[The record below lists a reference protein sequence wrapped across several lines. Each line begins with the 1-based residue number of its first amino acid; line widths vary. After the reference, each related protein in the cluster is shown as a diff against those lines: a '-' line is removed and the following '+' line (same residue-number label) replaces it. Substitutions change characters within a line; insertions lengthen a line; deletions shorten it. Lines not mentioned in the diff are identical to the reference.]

1 MNQKTNAMIIAVLI
15 IFQAFIFGNRI
26 MNDQDNTY
34 ETEPIIIAEETEPET
49 EPKVELVTDH
59 YELYLAT
66 REIIPKTDED
76 VSEAEVLT
84 NDTISLSDYEINLI
98 SLVTMAEAEGESDE
112 GKRLVIDTILNRV
125 DSQEFPNSVYEVIY
139 QPTQFSSMWNG
150 RINVCYVQSEIRDL
164 VIEELN
170 NRYNYNVIFFR
181 TKYYSEFGVPMFQVG
196 NHYFSSL

>member
-1 MNQKTNAMIIAVLI
+1 MNQKTNAIIITVLI

-26 MNDQDNTY
+26 MNDQDDTY
-34 ETEPIIIAEETEPET
+34 EIEPIIIAEETEPET

-66 REIIPKTDED
+66 RDIIPKTNED
-76 VSEAEVLT
+76 ISEAEVPA
-84 NDTISLSDYEINLI
+84 NDAISLSDYEINLI
-98 SLVTMAEAEGESDE
+98 SLVTMAEAEGESEE

-181 TKYYSEFGVPMFQVG
+181 TKYYSEFGAPMFQVG

>member
-1 MNQKTNAMIIAVLI
+1 MNQKTNAIIIAVLI
-15 IFQAFIFGNRI
+15 TFQAFIFGNRI
-26 MNDQDNTY
+26 MNDQDDIY

-66 REIIPKTDED
+66 RDIIPKTNED
-76 VSEAEVLT
+76 ISEAEVPA
-84 NDTISLSDYEINLI
+84 NDAISLSDYEINLI
-98 SLVTMAEAEGESDE
+98 SLVTMAEAEGESEE

>member
-34 ETEPIIIAEETEPET
+34 ATEPIIIAEETEPET

-181 TKYYSEFGVPMFQVG
+181 TKYYSEFGVPMFRVG